1 LFLGWAL
8 DLQGQRGAAKHM
20 YKRIMRD
27 DQADDQTRTRARK
40 YRWLK
45 FGDSNAEAL
54 AIDFVYAGVP

>member
-1 LFLGWAL
+1 
-8 DLQGQRGAAKHM
+8 
-20 YKRIMRD
+20 MRD
-27 DQADDQTRTRARK
+27 DQADDRTRTRARK